1 MWPTLTDVAEAV
13 ANAGSTVAVVLA
25 ADRDAV
31 VEHNMVVY
39 HFVRD
44 PALLWPRERR
54 PWVLP
59 ARLGRRVR
67 SLEPDVIHAHGF
79 IAPIATWWLRRMLP
93 NVPMLL
99 QDHGGHP
106 PSGWRGT
113 VARQCWQTVSAACF
127 TDPAQAQPYLDAGLL
142 RPDLPIFGV
151 TESSTRFT
159 PGSRAEARVQL
170 GVHGSPCV
178 AWVGRLNANKDPLTV
193 LDAFARAA
201 PALPDPHLWCCY
213 REAPL
218 LSDVRE
224 RISSTP
230 VLRGRVHL
238 LGSLPHSA
246 VEALLRAS
254 DFLMLGSHREGSGYA
269 VLEALACGVT
279 PTVTDIPS
287 FRRLTD
293 DGRAGAITPV
303 GDAAAMARSLLQWWG
318 TPQPDRRR
326 IALDHFVRELSF
338 PTIGRQLQSVYEAL
352 ARER

>member
-13 ANAGSTVAVVLA
+13 ADADSTLAVVVA
-25 ADRDAV
+25 ADRDAL
-31 VEHNMVVY
+31 VERNAVFY

-44 PALLWPRERR
+44 PALLWPGERR

-59 ARLGRRVR
+59 MRLGRRVR

-93 NVPMLL
+93 DVPLLL
-99 QDHGGHP
+99 QDHGGQP
-106 PSGWRGT
+106 PSGWRAA
-113 VARQCWQTVSAACF
+113 VARHCWQTLSAACF

-142 RPDLPIFGV
+142 RTDLPIFGV
-151 TESSTRFT
+151 TESSSRFS
-159 PGSRAEARVQL
+159 PGSCADARLQL
-170 GVHGSPCV
+170 GVHGHPCV
-178 AWVGRLNANKDPLTV
+178 AWVGRMNANKDPLTV
-193 LDAFARAA
+193 LDAFARAT

-213 REAPL
+213 RDAPL

-230 VLRGRVHL
+230 ALRGRVHL
-238 LGSLPHSA
+238 LGSLPHGA

-279 PTVTDIPS
+279 PVVTDIPS

-293 DGRAGAITPV
+293 DGRVGAITPV

-338 PTIGRQLQSVYEAL
+338 PTIGRQLRSVYEAL